1 MNSHAPAMAAISRR
15 TRRGGFPIEAGRPFR
30 DVVQCIQPWR
40 VISWKGGRAADAV
53 GVRQGFSEF
62 PTSGQ
67 A

>member
-1 MNSHAPAMAAISRR
+1 MNSHAPAVAAISRR
-15 TRRGGFPIEAGRPFR
+15 SWLSGFPIEAGGPFR
-30 DVVQCIQPWR
+30 GVVQCIQPRR

>member
-1 MNSHAPAMAAISRR
+1 MNSHAPAVAAISRR
-15 TRRGGFPIEAGRPFR
+15 SWRSGFPIEAGGPFR

-40 VISWKGGRAADAV
+40 VLSRKGGRAADAV
-53 GVRQGFSEF
+53 GVRQGFSGF